1 MNIRSIIKTT
11 AVVSIAATIAG
22 CTKNFEDF
30 NTNKH
35 EATQDQMLTDDNL
48 TGALF
53 QQIERT
59 VILYRDGTGTLDSDY
74 QVTYNL
80 CADIWAGYCAPTL
93 GDGRNNGSF
102 YINDNWCRSMF
113 VNKYSKSMNAW
124 VTLSEIAEESGLT
137 QTAAIA
143 DILKVTT
150 MHQVTDYYGAVPYS
164 KVGTSLTPEYDSQ
177 ESIYRQM
184 LSELDEAIS
193 VLSDYHA
200 ADPAATVMAKF
211 DIVYGGNVEK
221 WIKFANT
228 LRLRLAMRC
237 SYADESLA
245 RTEAEKSINDP
256 IGIITENSDNA
267 VVSGV
272 DHHPIY
278 EINVNFN
285 DADCQ
290 IGAALDCYLNGFDD
304 PRKFI
309 YAKPANDGELH
320 GVRNGIPTTNWTPY
334 KNTAN
339 NVSAPNATN
348 YDIVWINAAEAYFLR
363 AEYELRWGSA
373 STAKDLYEEGIRKSF
388 EEWGASGAD
397 TYMASTNSAA
407 SFVDAVDNN
416 NAPDPSDVSIAFSTA
431 DDFETNLERIITQKW
446 LAVFPNGCEGWAEY
460 RRTDYPRLIA
470 PVTNNSEGVVDSDLQ
485 IRRVPYPISE
495 QSENPSGLAQGI
507 SLLGGPDNAGTRLW
521 WDQKPR

>member
-1 MNIRSIIKTT
+1 MNINSLIKLT
-11 AVVSIAATIAG
+11 AAVSLAATVAG

-35 EATQDQMLTDDNL
+35 EATHDQMLTDDNL

-53 QQIERT
+53 QQLERT

-80 CADIWAGYCAPTL
+80 CADIWSGFFAPTL

-102 YINDNWCRSMF
+102 YILDQWARSMF

-124 VTLSEIAEESGLT
+124 VTLSEIAEESQLDHV
-137 QTAAIA
+137 AAIA
-143 DILKVTT
+143 DVLKVTT

-184 LSELDEAIS
+184 LSELDEAIT
-193 VLSDYHA
+193 VLSDYYA
-200 ADPAATVMAKF
+200 ANPAGSIMTDF
-211 DIVYGGNVEK
+211 DIVYGGNVEQ

-237 SYADESLA
+237 SYADEALA
-245 RTEAEKSINDP
+245 RSEAEKSINDP
-256 IGIITENSDNA
+256 IGIITDNADNA
-267 VVSGV
+267 VVEGV

-285 DADCQ
+285 DGDCQ
-290 IGAALDCYLNGFDD
+290 IGASLDCYLNGFDD
-304 PRKFI
+304 PRKFL
-309 YAKPANDGELH
+309 YAKAANDGELH
-320 GVRNGIPTTNWTPY
+320 GVRNGIDNTNWTPY
-334 KNTAN
+334 HNTAN
-339 NVSAPNATN
+339 NVSAPNATI

-363 AEYELRWGSA
+363 AEYELRWGSV
-373 STAKDLYEEGIRKSF
+373 STAKDMYEEGIRKSF
-388 EEWGASGAD
+388 EEWGATGAD
-397 TYMASTNSAA
+397 SYIASTRTST
-407 SFVDAVDNN
+407 SFVDAVENN
-416 NAPDPSDVSIAFSTA
+416 NASAPSDVAIAFDTA
-431 DDFETNLERIITQKW
+431 DDFETNLERIMTQKW
-446 LAVFPNGCEGWAEY
+446 LAVFPNGCEDWAEY
-460 RRTDYPRLIA
+460 RRTDYPKLIA
-470 PVTNNSEGVVDSDLQ
+470 PVNNYSDGVVDTDLQ

-507 SLLGGPDNAGTRLW
+507 SLLGGPDNAGTQLW
-521 WDQKPR
+521 WDKKQR